1 MDVTSLVIEAQD
13 ARSRMQEARKR
24 IKAEVQ
30 RKYAA
35 QINAEIAERV
45 LDAEYEFAKTL
56 ARVHASGLPQRTIRS
71 EVLRTNVWDTWVK
84 WRDLAQIEPER
95 VTVAKAKEVTRQA
108 NASTIFDRDALTLT
122 VRKDQNGKTLETPV
136 VYDLTTVRR
145 IGPNRDMWGALPDDE
160 DRDMAVRREAGQPY
174 FRYLSNEIDRLI
186 SSGEVADPRENG

>member
-145 IGPNRDMWGALPDDE
+145 IGPSRDMWGALPDDE
-160 DRDMAVRREAGQPY
+160 ARDEAVRREAGQPY

>member
-122 VRKDQNGKTLETPV
+122 VRKDQNGKALEAPV

-145 IGPNRDMWGALPDDE
+145 IGPSRDMWGALPDDE
-160 DRDMAVRREAGQPY
+160 ALDEAVRREAGQPY

>member
-122 VRKDQNGKTLETPV
+122 VRKDQNGKALETPV

-145 IGPNRDMWGALPDDE
+145 IGPSRDMWNALPHDE
-160 DRDMAVRREAGQPY
+160 DLDMAVRREAGQPY